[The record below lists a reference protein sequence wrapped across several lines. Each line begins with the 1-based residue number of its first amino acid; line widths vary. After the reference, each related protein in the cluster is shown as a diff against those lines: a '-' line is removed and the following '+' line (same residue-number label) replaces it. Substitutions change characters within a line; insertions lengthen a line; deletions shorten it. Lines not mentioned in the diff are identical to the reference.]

1 MVAHFVNDVNTRQVI
16 MGQVHIHIRGLVME
30 QEAIFHQVVTVVD
43 ILIVQVLSMVRVS
56 MVLAQDNMVNMVNM
70 VLAWDNTV
78 NMVLVRDNMVLA
90 RDNTAVSM
98 VNMVLARDNT
108 AVNMDNIRT
117 VATVVSDL
125 VILSLFSVLIQ
136 HRLFSSIWL

>member
-1 MVAHFVNDVNTRQVI
+1 
-16 MGQVHIHIRGLVME
+16 
-30 QEAIFHQVVTVVD
+30 
-43 ILIVQVLSMVRVS
+43 
-56 MVLAQDNMVNMVNM
+56 MVNMVNM

-125 VILSLFSVLIQ
+125 VILSLFSVLI
-136 HRLFSSIWL
+136 